1 MAGSQRKDAFIKTT
15 PRRDSFACMMDDRY
29 SDTVCHACGV
39 GIRYSEATEWNKNEQ
54 ICYAECMGDDVDMEQ
69 NIPADIVTAELIVVT
84 RLPAIDDR
92 LQSMKSDV
100 DVLVLEGLLMVCKG
114 ETIQSVKSKR
124 SEARK
129 EYSQIKDSLKDAEEY
144 ILETFAHFELRVLDV
159 SEFGILTEVI
169 TQVVCTDLFRFIY
182 MSAWKSKTVKRFDV
196 VIRMAYAKFVGI
208 FIKKA

>member
-1 MAGSQRKDAFIKTT
+1 
-15 PRRDSFACMMDDRY
+15 
-29 SDTVCHACGV
+29 
-39 GIRYSEATEWNKNEQ
+39 
-54 ICYAECMGDDVDMEQ
+54 MEQ
-69 NIPADIVTAELIVVT
+69 NIPADTVTAELIVVT